1 MTGRDASGWA
11 VLACALALAWVA
23 PDARA
28 QSERQRF
35 ERTLEQ
41 MRTETLDRIAPGSTA
56 DQRVIFDYGAYA
68 IFDYLSVD
76 DNRNENHVLRQYSLV
91 PYVRLNL
98 DNVHE
103 VLVRGR
109 LTYRDFND
117 GDSFDN
123 RGDELVD
130 PDVDRAYYKFD
141 LARSAAAYN
150 GTTLPYNFTLL
161 AGRDFA
167 YWGNGL
173 VLGTTLDGV
182 AVGVSVGA
190 LSLGVV
196 AGITPVRTVDFD
208 ASRPAFDYNTRRGF
222 YGAIATLTAGT
233 HRPFVYG
240 LAQRDYNTQD
250 RLDLGNVVT
259 EYHYDSWYLGFGS
272 TGSFTDRL
280 TYGVEAVYEG
290 GRGNSN
296 SFVIDPPFLTP
307 VDQTR
312 DSIGS
317 WAADFRLDYLFTDV
331 RKSRVGVEFLVASG
345 DSDRLHTSNTFGGNL
360 SGTTDRSFNGFGLVN
375 TGLAFAPDISN
386 VMMFRVGASTFP
398 LPEYSS
404 TRLLQV
410 GADLFV
416 FGKTDRDGAFS
427 ETTSDSRYLGW
438 EPDVYLNW
446 QVTSDM
452 SLALRYGVF
461 FPSSDTFPDDTARQF
476 FSLTLTFSL

>member
-1 MTGRDASGWA
+1 MRRL
-11 VLACALALAWVA
+11 VPLALVAIALASPA
-23 PDARA
+23 PPALA

-41 MRTETLDRIAPGSTA
+41 MRTQTLDRIAPDVPA
-56 DQRVIFDYGAYA
+56 DQRVVFDYGMYA

-91 PYVRLNL
+91 PYARLNL

-103 VLVRGR
+103 VLIRGR

-130 PDVDRAYYKFD
+130 PDVDRLYYKFD

-150 GTTLPYNFTLL
+150 GTTLPYNLTLV
-161 AGRDFA
+161 AGRDFV

-182 AVGVSVGA
+182 SVGA
-190 LSLGVV
+190 SIGPLSVGVV
-196 AGITPVRTVDFD
+196 AGVTPVRTVDFD
-208 ASRPAFDYNTRRGF
+208 SSRPAFDYNTRRGF

-240 LAQRDYNTQD
+240 LVQRDYNDDD
-250 RLDLGNVVT
+250 RLNQGNVVT
-259 EYHYDSWYLGFGS
+259 EYQYDSWYVGFGS

-280 TYGVEAVYEG
+280 TYGAEVVYEG
-290 GRGNSN
+290 GRGKSN
-296 SFVIDPPFLTP
+296 SFELTPPFLTP
-307 VDQTR
+307 VDPTR
-312 DSIGS
+312 DPIGA
-317 WAADFRLDYLFTDV
+317 WAADVRLDYLFTDA
-331 RKSRVGVEFLVASG
+331 RRSRVGVEFLIASG
-345 DSDRLHTSNTFGGNL
+345 DSDRFHTSNTFGGNRT
-360 SGTTDRSFNGFGLVN
+360 GTTDRSFNGFGLVN
-375 TGLAFAPDISN
+375 TGLAFAPDVSN

-398 LPEYSS
+398 LPDQRA

-416 FGKTDRDGAFS
+416 YGKTDRDGAFS
-427 ETTSDSRYLGW
+427 ETTGDSRYLGW
-438 EPDVYLNW
+438 EPDVYMNW
-446 QVTSDM
+446 QVTSDV

-461 FPSSDTFPDDTARQF
+461 FPSADAFPDDTARQF